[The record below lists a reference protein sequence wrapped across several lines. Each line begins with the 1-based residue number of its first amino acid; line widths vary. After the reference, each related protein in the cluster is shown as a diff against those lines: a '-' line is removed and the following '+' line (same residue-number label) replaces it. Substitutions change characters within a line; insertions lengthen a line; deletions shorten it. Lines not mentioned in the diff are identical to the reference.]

1 MEKEEL
7 ENNEDENIKYNPITI
22 KINTNKKDG
31 YLHLL
36 KNIDFNFCIKF
47 NTGPYFLS
55 STPDL
60 FNNDL
65 LYKSTKILKE
75 LYKITDYSK
84 YLNQDNPNFIDYE
97 KFYNSS
103 EIYNLKY
110 ISNINE
116 SILYCPSMSF
126 RIPLYLIKLSE
137 NPKEIFYSNEH
148 ISINDKEKIQE
159 IKNQIKLDINR
170 TIIQYPIGKE
180 KEFTI
185 KLSQLLFE
193 ISCRE
198 NNLSYIQGMNFI
210 AAFILLL
217 TGNNSE
223 LSLIIFFKIFYMESN
238 YFHKSFKFCYDENF
252 SLLIH
257 YVVLFKD
264 LLLRYNKDLYNH
276 IINLDENFFW
286 LMKWIQTLFV
296 INFNFEFAI
305 KCWDI
310 IIAKGLDSIISIS
323 LSIIMF
329 LEKQIFQCEEIE
341 HFMNLIN
348 NLNYINVEDSVDLF
362 NFIFQNIENNTW
374 NFE

>member
-1 MEKEEL
+1 
-7 ENNEDENIKYNPITI
+7 
-22 KINTNKKDG
+22 
-31 YLHLL
+31 
-36 KNIDFNFCIKF
+36 
-47 NTGPYFLS
+47 
-55 STPDL
+55 
-60 FNNDL
+60 
-65 LYKSTKILKE
+65 
-75 LYKITDYSK
+75 
-84 YLNQDNPNFIDYE
+84 
-97 KFYNSS
+97 
-103 EIYNLKY
+103 
-110 ISNINE
+110 
-116 SILYCPSMSF
+116 
-126 RIPLYLIKLSE
+126 
-137 NPKEIFYSNEH
+137 
-148 ISINDKEKIQE
+148 
-159 IKNQIKLDINR
+159 
-170 TIIQYPIGKE
+170 
-180 KEFTI
+180 
-185 KLSQLLFE
+185 
-193 ISCRE
+193 
-198 NNLSYIQGMNFI
+198 
-210 AAFILLL
+210 
-217 TGNNSE
+217 
-223 LSLIIFFKIFYMESN
+223 MESN

-264 LLLRYNKDLYNH
+264 LLLRYNKELYNH